1 MDLFCDNFRFSLIVH
16 ISSYTLPKHVF
27 TKVPF
32 LLGALSIRDLIG
44 RYFSFALVP
53 GGSVMSHPRSILC
66 SRRGFTL
73 IELLVVIAII
83 AILIGLLLPAV
94 QKVREAASRMSCS
107 NNLKQIG
114 IALHSYHDINRRFPP
129 GGVGSTKQEESWG
142 WGAFLLPQ
150 LEQGNLYTQ
159 LGVANRTLNTLL
171 GSSQSGL
178 VQTPL
183 KVFVCPS
190 DSGGPL
196 MDGDPSSAKPG
207 GRPFDG
213 LANFSGHVAR
223 SNYIGVC
230 GFFSVQSGWN
240 YPTSTNNGVL
250 YSSGRVGFNDITD
263 GTSNTFA
270 VGERNYFCDQGAW
283 VGNRNPRGGGIDGAD
298 YTMGVI
304 SWPLNSPLNGA
315 NECVEGFASNHS
327 GGANFLF
334 CDGSV
339 HFITN
344 SIGYDN
350 AGVAGVNKVGNAKN
364 QKALAAVITG
374 LGVYQRLGIRNDRQP
389 VTFE

>member
-1 MDLFCDNFRFSLIVH
+1 V
-16 ISSYTLPKHVF
+16 
-27 TKVPF
+27 
-32 LLGALSIRDLIG
+32 
-44 RYFSFALVP
+44 
-53 GGSVMSHPRSILC
+53 SHPRSILR

-94 QKVREAASRMSCS
+94 QKVRESAARAQCS

-114 IALHSYHDINRRFPP
+114 IALHSYHDINHRFPP
-129 GGVGSTKQEESWG
+129 GGVGTLAKEESWG

-150 LEQGNLYTQ
+150 LEQENLYTL
-159 LGVANRTLNTLL
+159 LGVANQTLSTLL
-171 GSSQSGL
+171 KNGGL
-178 VQTPL
+178 PLAQTPL

-196 MDGDPSSAKPG
+196 MDGDPTSAQSG
-207 GRPFDG
+207 GRDFDG
-213 LANFSGHVAR
+213 LAALGSSSRVAK

-230 GFFSVQSGWN
+230 GFFSVQSGSASN
-240 YPTSTNNGVL
+240 TTNNGVL
-250 YSSGRVGFNDITD
+250 YSSSRVGFNDITD

-270 VGERNYFCDQGAW
+270 VGERNYYCDQGAW
-283 VGNRNPRGGGIDGAD
+283 VGNRNPTGGGATGAD
-298 YTMGVI
+298 YTMGVV
-304 SWPLNSPLNGA
+304 SFPLNSPLNGK
-315 NECVEGFASNHS
+315 NECIEGFASNHS

-344 SIGYDN
+344 SIGYNTGPLTGTDQ
-350 AGVAGVNKVGNAKN
+350 KGNAAN
-364 QKALAAVITG
+364 MTTLATSAAS
-374 LGVYQRLGIRNDRQP
+374 LGVYQRLGIRNDKQP

>member
-1 MDLFCDNFRFSLIVH
+1 V
-16 ISSYTLPKHVF
+16 
-27 TKVPF
+27 
-32 LLGALSIRDLIG
+32 
-44 RYFSFALVP
+44 
-53 GGSVMSHPRSILC
+53 SHPRSILR

-83 AILIGLLLPAV
+83 AVLIGLLLPAI
-94 QKVREAASRMSCS
+94 QKVRESASRMQCT

-114 IALHSYHDINRRFPP
+114 IALHSYHDISHRFPP
-129 GGVGSTKQEESWG
+129 GGVGTLAKEESWG

-207 GRPFDG
+207 GRDFNG
-213 LANFSGHVAR
+213 NAGFTGQVAK

-230 GFFSVQSGWN
+230 GFFSANSGFD

-250 YSSGRVGFNDITD
+250 ISCGGGGQVGFNDITD

-270 VGERNYFCDQGAW
+270 VGERNYYCDQGAW
-283 VGNRNPRGGGIDGAD
+283 VGNRNPKGAATDGAD

-304 SWPLNSPLNGA
+304 SFPLNSPLNGK

-344 SIGYDN
+344 TIGYDN
-350 AGVAGVNKVGNAKN
+350 GTTVTALTGVD
-364 QKALAAVITG
+364 QKGTVKRMTTLATSAAS